1 MSSPELQKP
10 PRSLTMEHRWT
21 RLATDNT
28 SAANKPYFTY
38 AQLGGTNHIRLITL
52 EPDIHEELL
61 RFRLDDVLLDQARSY
76 TAISYT
82 WGDRT
87 VLTPVE
93 CNGWRVDITPNLCGA
108 LRFLRHPVEEVV
120 VWADA
125 LCINQEDIDERGKQV
140 RLMGSIYANAAQVM
154 VWLGEEDGDTKL
166 AFEALRNLAASHRQS
181 LNESS
186 GYGTI
191 IDVDNAQ
198 LGAIKRI
205 LERPWFSRTWTL
217 QEVVLAK
224 DALFVC
230 GNEQISFS
238 TFDEACQCTH
248 YHNLDVAIGYLHI
261 TLLDMSSTHQN
272 LRSDDTTTATEA
284 LSLINLLS
292 QTRFNESTDPRDKIY
307 GLLGIATKYGS
318 IGPDYALTMAEVY
331 LDTVRVLIDVHDH
344 LGVLSNCQYVK
355 RSPDIPSWAPDWS
368 KAPEQ
373 NLLEWRATD
382 GRPFFTTA
390 AHTKP
395 VVIPSAD
402 KKELILKGIKIDVIR
417 KLRSTRH
424 GFENT
429 HNDSFLPTLEL
440 CQRLAED
447 VGLVGSYPYT
457 NQSYARAYR
466 DTLYAD
472 LSPYSD
478 RADDD
483 FNYNWYPSYMEAI
496 ERGEKLAR
504 DTDPDI
510 NVLKEMAKM
519 ITWATRGR
527 SLLVS
532 ESGYIGLGPEATC
545 VGDVICILLGGSMPY
560 ILRTKD
566 DRYELVGECFVHGLM
581 DGQGLELKD
590 LEKDCKMFCLV

>member
-1 MSSPELQKP
+1 M
-10 PRSLTMEHRWT
+10 
-21 RLATDNT
+21 DNT
-28 SAANKPYFTY
+28 SVANKPYFTY
-38 AQLGGTNHIRLITL
+38 ARLSRTHHIRLITL

-61 RFRLDDVLLDQARSY
+61 RFRLDDVLLDQPRPY

-82 WGDRT
+82 WGEKNRSE
-87 VLTPVE
+87 LTPVE
-93 CNGWRVDITPNLCGA
+93 CNGGRLDITPNLCGA
-108 LRFLRHPVEEVV
+108 LKFLRHPVEEVI

-125 LCINQEDIDERGKQV
+125 LCINQADIDERGKQV

-166 AFEALRNLAASHRQS
+166 AFKGLRDFAASHRQS

-186 GYGTI
+186 VYGTP
-191 IDVDNAQ
+191 IDVDNAR
-198 LGAIKRI
+198 LAAIKRI
-205 LERPWFSRTWTL
+205 LKRPWFSRTWTL

-238 TFDEACQCTH
+238 KFDEACQWIH
-248 YHNLDVAIGYLHI
+248 YHNLDVAIDYLHI
-261 TLLDMSSTHQN
+261 TLLDMSATHHS

-307 GLLGIATKYGS
+307 GLLGIATNYGS
-318 IGPDYALTMAEVY
+318 IEPDYALSVAEVY
-331 LDTVRVLIDVHDH
+331 LETVRVLIGVHDH
-344 LGVLSNCQYVK
+344 LGVLSNCQYAK
-355 RSPDIPSWAPDWS
+355 RSPDIPSWSPDWS
-368 KAPEQ
+368 KPPEQ
-373 NLLEWRATD
+373 NLLEWQATD
-382 GRPFFTTA
+382 GRPFFTA
-390 AHTKP
+390 AANTKP

-402 KKELILKGIKIDVIR
+402 KKELILRGIKIDVIR
-417 KLRSTRH
+417 KLRSSR

-429 HNDSFLPTLEL
+429 QNASFLPTLEL
-440 CQRLAED
+440 CRRMAEA
-447 VGLVGSYPYT
+447 VGLVGRYPYT
-457 NQSYARAYR
+457 NQSYAQAYR

-483 FNYNWYPSYMEAI
+483 FNHNWYPSYMEAI
-496 ERGEKLAR
+496 QRGERFAR

-510 NVLKEMAKM
+510 NLLKEMAKM
-519 ITWATRGR
+519 ITWATWGR

-532 ESGYIGLGPEATC
+532 ENGYIGLGPKATC

-581 DGQGLELKD
+581 DGQGLTPKD
-590 LEKDCKMFCLV
+590 LQKDCINFCLV